1 MSNSTALTVRPATEA
16 DVKAIF
22 ALLELYAAQKIVLQR
37 SEADIRYYL
46 ANFSV
51 AEREGELVGCVA
63 MRDFGNDLLE
73 IRSLVVAPELQNTGV
88 GRALVE
94 YCIRKLRNSRQ
105 RFRLFALTLKADF
118 FVRLGFRVVG
128 KELFPEKIWSDCLNC
143 PKKECCDELAVMLKS
158 DD

>member
-1 MSNSTALTVRPATEA
+1 M
-16 DVKAIF
+16 
-22 ALLELYAAQKIVLQR
+22 
-37 SEADIRYYL
+37 
-46 ANFSV
+46 

-94 YCIRKLRNSRQ
+94 YCIQKLRNSRQ

-143 PKKECCDELAVMLKS
+143 PKKECCDELAVMLQS